1 MLIPIY
7 EDEMDE
13 FDECT
18 YKVLTYDIE
27 GSCRFL
33 FNEKETLETQIEIA
47 TCRPIDEL
55 LDSQL
60 VCVCVRGECFSLE
73 NTLEEDMS
81 DFLGEEI
88 TIECCWDFRIG
99 KENG

>member
-1 MLIPIY
+1 MLIPVY
-7 EDEMDE
+7 EDELDE

-18 YKVLTYDIE
+18 YEVLTYEND
-27 GSCRFL
+27 GFSRFL
-33 FNEKETLETQIEIA
+33 FNERDGLKTQIEIA

-55 LDSQL
+55 IDSQL
-60 VCVCVRGECFSLE
+60 ICVCVRGECFSLE

-88 TIECCWDFRIG
+88 TIECC
-99 KENG
+99 